1 MPVIFCCTLILIFL
15 IRYESKKHS
24 QQEAMP
30 IKDFLQRELEANT
43 TRKKDIS
50 GLPYLTADCSRLPD
64 LSGCPDPEREI
75 AAVRRELQKLDGKK
89 LLNLSGT
96 SNTDL
101 KLSYGAANF
110 PVLSACDTHYTEFT
124 RGLYRLGL
132 LLSQNGADELAVLVL
147 QYAVELKTDVVAT
160 YQLLTSIYCS
170 GNNETALARLYSDVE
185 NLPEETRN
193 RVFTLLKQSESVS

>member
-1 MPVIFCCTLILIFL
+1 
-15 IRYESKKHS
+15 
-24 QQEAMP
+24 MP

-75 AAVRRELQKLDGKK
+75 AAVRREIQKLDGKK

-110 PVLSACDTHYTEFT
+110 PILSACDTHYTEFT
-124 RGLYRLGL
+124 RSLYRLGF
-132 LLSQNGADELAVLVL
+132 LLSQNGADELALPVL

-160 YQLLTSIYCS
+160 YRLLASIYRS
-170 GNNETALARLYSDVE
+170 QNAETALAKLYSDAQ

-193 RVFTLLKQSESVS
+193 RVLALLEQPECST